1 MSGPVRR
8 QSAPAATPREYPT
21 ASACHPWAWLPPF
34 RFVASAPPTGSPSLD
49 LPQTLPR
56 LRGRTPP
63 PQPHVQPVH
72 ASHANRASASW
83 FSRIVISTRLAHPQA
98 FENPLRTPSDS
109 IRPDYAL
116 SAATLQRGPRG
127 RGSSLPFESVTAGPI
142 ADKRFTAGFG
152 AADPDGSDP
161 TLVDVRFIL
170 GKPIEK

>member
-8 QSAPAATPREYPT
+8 QSAPAATPRGYPT

-34 RFVASAPPTGSPSLD
+34 RFVASAPPIGSPSLD

-116 SAATLQRGPRG
+116 IALARTILYNPRW
-127 RGSSLPFESVTAGPI
+127 PWH
-142 ADKRFTAGFG
+142 
-152 AADPDGSDP
+152 
-161 TLVDVRFIL
+161 
-170 GKPIEK
+170 

>member
-34 RFVASAPPTGSPSLD
+34 RFVASTPPIGSPSLD

-98 FENPLRTPSDS
+98 FEKPLRTPSDS
-109 IRPDYAL
+109 IRPHYAL
-116 SAATLQRGPRG
+116 GDLQWHQVELTTGRLHVRRTKRGNAERASNARRRNTRSAA
-127 RGSSLPFESVTAGPI
+127 
-142 ADKRFTAGFG
+142 
-152 AADPDGSDP
+152 
-161 TLVDVRFIL
+161 
-170 GKPIEK
+170 

>member
-34 RFVASAPPTGSPSLD
+34 RFVASAPPIGSPSLD

-83 FSRIVISTRLAHPQA
+83 SPESLSPGDTPIRKTLRIPFVRLPIQSDRIMLYLRHGLAVMA
-98 FENPLRTPSDS
+98 VLVTVVPLC
-109 IRPDYAL
+109 
-116 SAATLQRGPRG
+116 G
-127 RGSSLPFESVTAGPI
+127 R
-142 ADKRFTAGFG
+142 AD
-152 AADPDGSDP
+152 
-161 TLVDVRFIL
+161 
-170 GKPIEK
+170 

>member
-34 RFVASAPPTGSPSLD
+34 RFVASAPPIGSPSLD

-116 SAATLQRGPRG
+116 DALVRLSCGA
-127 RGSSLPFESVTAGPI
+127 SLICSFLVT
-142 ADKRFTAGFG
+142 R
-152 AADPDGSDP
+152 
-161 TLVDVRFIL
+161 L
-170 GKPIEK
+170 GLMLRDAHQTFALRVL

>member
-1 MSGPVRR
+1 MGLATTVPVCR
-8 QSAPAATPREYPT
+8 QRATHRI
-21 ASACHPWAWLPPF
+21 AD
-34 RFVASAPPTGSPSLD
+34 LD

-116 SAATLQRGPRG
+116 GMRGGERCE
-127 RGSSLPFESVTAGPI
+127 FAHH
-142 ADKRFTAGFG
+142 
-152 AADPDGSDP
+152 
-161 TLVDVRFIL
+161 
-170 GKPIEK
+170 

>member
-34 RFVASAPPTGSPSLD
+34 RFVASAPPIGSPSLD

-116 SAATLQRGPRG
+116 VSE
-127 RGSSLPFESVTAGPI
+127 LPFPVSSNVMEIAHFLMQDKDEVVFFNIPI
-142 ADKRFTAGFG
+142 VAIDCRSTE
-152 AADPDGSDP
+152 
-161 TLVDVRFIL
+161 T
-170 GKPIEK
+170 